1 MKTKLLTL
9 LLLLMATVATQ
20 AQTLT
25 DKIWI
30 ADVSDD
36 ESDVALIMSFEG
48 GECAIIVALEEV
60 DEDEDEDGMKIT
72 MNARLL
78 VQGTYSVNGDQLTLS
93 LDTDNAKSD
102 ISFDIEGVD
111 DATRAL
117 VKSTMES
124 AIDKEKDNLNN
135 ALKAFVPTSTTH
147 TIFSLTDTE
156 LVLDGKL
163 AFTVMQ

>member
-48 GECAIIVALEEV
+48 SECAIIVALEEV
-60 DEDEDEDGMKIT
+60 DEEEDGMKIT